1 MAIVPTRF
9 VLPPLSTSSLQPAA
23 ETIPAKT
30 GGFAE
35 ILRNALNE
43 VNQAQLEAQRT
54 DLLLAQGKLA
64 NVHEAIIAAE
74 KASLTLEL
82 TVQIRNRIIE
92 AYQEIMR
99 MNV

>member
-1 MAIVPTRF
+1 
-9 VLPPLSTSSLQPAA
+9 
-23 ETIPAKT
+23 
-30 GGFAE
+30 
-35 ILRNALNE
+35 
-43 VNQAQLEAQRT
+43 LEAQRT

-64 NVHEAIIAAE
+64 NVHEAIMAAE